1 MGRHKQQ
8 INLGVCIL
16 PSRDLAILCH
26 NVGDLLVVLGGV
38 LLSVIV
44 VPLIFREYSMIPG
57 LLIPASAS
65 VLLGFCLKYLFK
77 TDDVLET
84 RYAMV
89 IAALGWLIVPLFY
102 AVPFVIGARMPFVDA
117 YFESVSG
124 WTGTGL
130 TMIAHPS
137 ELTYTLQFLRSFM
150 QWLGGVG
157 VIVLMISIITRP
169 GTCMY
174 ALYHAEGRDEKT
186 TPRIIDTIRII
197 WRIYLALTV
206 VAIGFLWVAGMP
218 IWDAINCAMTGIGTG
233 GFTVTDGSI
242 GEYHSTAIEIAL
254 IPIMLIGAI
263 PFLVHYK
270 VITRRI
276 SSYLKDIQ
284 CKAIFAMVLIGS
296 IALLLENMVSMKN
309 ENLMVCLVDSIFQ
322 FVSAITCTGFR
333 TADIH
338 RWTPTAHI
346 ILIIAMIAGGTAGST
361 SGGIKTMR
369 VIMMVKG
376 VGWWLKKIAL
386 PKEAVIPFRIGK
398 RTLTEAH
405 KNEELE
411 EVSLLLN
418 LWIVFLLVG
427 VIVLLHVVPAGFNL
441 DDVILEVASAQS
453 NAGLSTGITTA
464 SLPVAGKIMLIFN
477 IWIGRLEIIPA
488 VFLLR
493 TLLVREIT

>member
-26 NVGDLLVVLGGV
+26 NIGDLLVVLGGV

-84 RYAMV
+84 RHAMV

-102 AVPFVIGARMPFVDA
+102 AVPFVIIARMPFVDA

-130 TMIAHPS
+130 TMIAQPS

-157 VIVLMISIITRP
+157 VIVLMISVITRP

-206 VAIGFLWVAGMP
+206 VAIGLLWVAGMP
-218 IWDAINCAMTGIGTG
+218 IWDSINCAMTGIGTG

-270 VITRRI
+270 VITRRM

-284 CKAIFAMVLIGS
+284 CRAILAMVLIGS

-338 RWTPTAHI
+338 QWTPTAHI
-346 ILIIAMIAGGTAGST
+346 ILVIAMIAGGTAGST

-464 SLPVAGKIMLIFN
+464 SLPAAGKIMLIFN
-477 IWIGRLEIIPA
+477 MWIGRLEIIPA

>member
-1 MGRHKQQ
+1 M
-8 INLGVCIL
+8 
-16 PSRDLAILCH
+16 PSRDITILCR
-26 NVGDLLVVLGGV
+26 NIGDLLIVLGGV

-65 VLLGFCLKYLFK
+65 LLLGLCLMYLFK

-84 RYAMV
+84 RHAMT
-89 IAALGWLIVPLFY
+89 IAALCWLVAPLFC
-102 AVPFVIGARMPFVDA
+102 AIPFVLGSHIPFLDA
-117 YFESVSG
+117 YFESMSG

-137 ELTYTLQFLRSFM
+137 ELSHTLQFLRSFM

-157 VIVLMISIITRP
+157 VIVLVISIIARP

-174 ALYHAEGRDEKT
+174 TLYHAEGRDTKI
-186 TPRIIDTIRII
+186 TPRIGDTIRTI
-197 WRIYLALTV
+197 WRVYLALTAAGV
-206 VAIGFLWVAGMP
+206 GLLWLAGMP
-218 IWDAINCAMTGIGTG
+218 LWDSINCAMTGIGTG

-242 GEYHSTAIEIAL
+242 GEYHNVAIEIAL
-254 IPIMLIGAI
+254 IPIMLAGAI
-263 PFLVHYK
+263 PFLVHYR
-270 VITRRI
+270 VITRSM
-276 SSYLKDIQ
+276 SSYLRDIQ
-284 CKAIFAMVLIGS
+284 CRAILAMVLIGV
-296 IALLLENMVSMKN
+296 IALLLENALSRGGDPMIT
-309 ENLMVCLVDSIFQ
+309 LTDSIFQ

-333 TADIH
+333 TADIY

-346 ILIIAMIAGGTAGST
+346 ILIIAMIVGGTAGST

-369 VIMMVKG
+369 AIMVVKG

-398 RTLTEAH
+398 RTLAEAH
-405 KNEELE
+405 KNEELV

-418 LWIVFLLVG
+418 LWIIFLLLG
-427 VIVLLHVVPAGFNL
+427 VVVLLHVVPAGFNL

-453 NAGLSTGITTA
+453 NVGLSTGITTA
-464 SLPVAGKIMLIFN
+464 SLPAAGKIVLIFN
-477 IWIGRLEIIPA
+477 MWIGRLEIIPA
-488 VFLLR
+488 IFLLR
-493 TLLVREIT
+493 TLLVREVT

>member
-1 MGRHKQQ
+1 M
-8 INLGVCIL
+8 
-16 PSRDLAILCH
+16 PSRDLTILCH

-38 LLSVIV
+38 LLSVII
-44 VPLIFREYSMIPG
+44 VPVIFREYSMIPG
-57 LLIPASAS
+57 CLIPASAS

-77 TDDVLET
+77 TDDMLET
-84 RYAMV
+84 RHAMI
-89 IAALGWLIVPLFY
+89 IAALGWLIAPLLC
-102 AVPFVIGARMPFVDA
+102 AVPFMIDANMPFLDA
-117 YFESVSG
+117 YFEGMSG

-157 VIVLMISIITRP
+157 VIVLVISIITRP

-174 ALYHAEGRDEKT
+174 ALYLAEGRDEKP
-186 TPRIIDTIRII
+186 TPRIRDTIRII
-197 WRIYLALTV
+197 WRVYLALTV
-206 VAIGFLWVAGMP
+206 VAIGLLWVAGMP
-218 IWDAINCAMTGIGTG
+218 PWDAINCAMTGIGTG

-242 GEYHSTAIEIAL
+242 AEYHSVAIEIAL

-270 VITRRI
+270 IITRRM

-284 CKAIFAMVLIGS
+284 CRAIFAMVLIGA

-309 ENLMVCLVDSIFQ
+309 RNLMVCLADSIFQ

-338 RWTPTAHI
+338 QWTPTAHI

-386 PKEAVIPFRIGK
+386 PREAVITYRIGN
-398 RTLTEAH
+398 RTLTEDH
-405 KNEELE
+405 KNAELE

-427 VIVLLHVVPAGFNL
+427 VVVLLHVVPAGFNL

-464 SLPVAGKIMLIFN
+464 SLPAAGKIMLIIN
-477 IWIGRLEIIPA
+477 MWIGRLEIIPA

>member
-1 MGRHKQQ
+1 M
-8 INLGVCIL
+8 
-16 PSRDLAILCH
+16 PSRDTTILCR
-26 NVGDLLVVLGGV
+26 NIGDLLIVLGGV

-44 VPLIFREYSMIPG
+44 VPLIFKEYSVIVG
-57 LLIPASAS
+57 LLIPASMS
-65 VLLGFCLKYLFK
+65 LLLGFFLKYLFK
-77 TDDVLET
+77 TEDVLET
-84 RYAMV
+84 RHAMT
-89 IAALGWLIVPLFY
+89 IAALGWLIAPLFC
-102 AVPFVIGARMPFVDA
+102 AIPFMLDSHIPFLDA
-117 YFESVSG
+117 YFESMSG

-137 ELTYTLQFLRSFM
+137 ELPHTLQFLRSFM

-157 VIVLMISIITRP
+157 VIVLVISIIARP

-174 ALYHAEGRDEKT
+174 TLYHAEGRDTKI
-186 TPRIIDTIRII
+186 TPRIRDTVRTI
-197 WRIYLALTV
+197 WRVYLALTAAGV
-206 VAIGFLWVAGMP
+206 GLLWLAGMP
-218 IWDAINCAMTGIGTG
+218 LWDSINCAMTGIGTG

-242 GEYHSTAIEIAL
+242 GEYHSVAIEIAL
-254 IPIMLIGAI
+254 IPIMLAGAI
-263 PFLVHYK
+263 PFLVHYR
-270 VITRRI
+270 VITRTM

-284 CKAIFAMVLIGS
+284 CRAIFAMVLIGV
-296 IALLLENMVSMKN
+296 IALLLENALSMTN
-309 ENLMVCLVDSIFQ
+309 ENIMVCLGDSIFQ

-346 ILIIAMIAGGTAGST
+346 ILIIAMIVGGTAGST

-405 KNEELE
+405 KNEELV

-418 LWIVFLLVG
+418 LWILFLLLG
-427 VIVLLHVVPAGFNL
+427 VVVLIHVVPAGFHL

-453 NAGLSTGITTA
+453 NVGLSTGITTA
-464 SLPVAGKIMLIFN
+464 SLPAAGKIMLIFN
-477 IWIGRLEIIPA
+477 MWIGRLEIIPA

-493 TLLVREIT
+493 TLLVWGEIT

>member
-1 MGRHKQQ
+1 M
-8 INLGVCIL
+8 
-16 PSRDLAILCH
+16 PSRDFAILCH

-44 VPLIFREYSMIPG
+44 VPLIFEEYSMMPG

-84 RYAMV
+84 RHAIV
-89 IAALGWLIVPLFY
+89 IAALGWIIVPLFY
-102 AVPFVIGARMPFVDA
+102 AVPFVIIARMPFVDA

-130 TMIAHPS
+130 TMIAQPS

-157 VIVLMISIITRP
+157 VIVLMISVITRP

-206 VAIGFLWVAGMP
+206 VAIGLLWVAGMP
-218 IWDAINCAMTGIGTG
+218 IWDSINCAMTGIGTG

-242 GEYHSTAIEIAL
+242 GEYRSTAIEIAL

-270 VITRRI
+270 VITRRM
-276 SSYLKDIQ
+276 SSHLGDIQ
-284 CKAIFAMVLIGS
+284 CRAILAMVLIGS
-296 IALLLENMVSMKN
+296 IALLLENIVSMKN
-309 ENLMVCLVDSIFQ
+309 GDLLTCLVDSIFQ
-322 FVSAITCTGFR
+322 FVSAITCTGFK

-386 PKEAVIPFRIGK
+386 PKEAVIPFCIGK
-398 RTLTEAH
+398 RTLTEDH
-405 KNEELE
+405 KNAELE

-427 VIVLLHVVPAGFNL
+427 VVVLLHVVPAGFNL

-464 SLPVAGKIMLIFN
+464 SLPAAGKIMLIFN
-477 IWIGRLEIIPA
+477 MWIGRLEIIPA

>member
-1 MGRHKQQ
+1 M
-8 INLGVCIL
+8 CIL

-65 VLLGFCLKYLFK
+65 VLIGFCLKFLFK

-84 RYAMV
+84 RHATI
-89 IAALGWLIVPLFY
+89 IAALGWLIIPLFY
-102 AVPFVIGARMPFVDA
+102 AVPFVIIARMPFVDA
-117 YFESVSG
+117 YFESMSG

-157 VIVLMISIITRP
+157 VIVLVISIIAKP

-174 ALYHAEGRDEKT
+174 ALYHAEGRDT
-186 TPRIIDTIRII
+186 RITPRIRDTIRTI
-197 WRIYLALTV
+197 WWVYLTLTAAGV
-206 VAIGFLWVAGMP
+206 GLLWLAGMP
-218 IWDAINCAMTGIGTG
+218 LWDSINCAMTGIGTG

-242 GEYHSTAIEIAL
+242 AEYHSTTIEIAL

-263 PFLVHYK
+263 PFLVHYQ
-270 VITRRI
+270 VIMRKM
-276 SSYLKDIQ
+276 SSYFKDIQ
-284 CKAIFAMVLIGS
+284 CRAIFAMVLVG
-296 IALLLENMVSMKN
+296 ATLLVLENIFSQGDC
-309 ENLMVCLVDSIFQ
+309 NLITTSGDSVFQ
-322 FVSAITCTGFR
+322 FVSAITCTGFQ

-346 ILIIAMIAGGTAGST
+346 ILVIAMIVGGTAGST

-427 VIVLLHVVPAGFNL
+427 VVVLLHVVPAGFNL

-453 NAGLSTGITTA
+453 NVGLSTGITTA
-464 SLPVAGKIMLIFN
+464 SLPAAGKIMLIFN
-477 IWIGRLEIIPA
+477 MWIGRLEIIPA

>member
-1 MGRHKQQ
+1 M
-8 INLGVCIL
+8 
-16 PSRDLAILCH
+16 PSRDFAILCH

-84 RYAMV
+84 RHAMV

-102 AVPFVIGARMPFVDA
+102 AVPFVIIARMPFVDA
-117 YFESVSG
+117 YLSMSG

-157 VIVLMISIITRP
+157 VIVLMISVITRP

-206 VAIGFLWVAGMP
+206 VAIGLLWVIGMP

-270 VITRRI
+270 VITRRM
-276 SSYLKDIQ
+276 SSYLGDIQ
-284 CKAIFAMVLIGS
+284 CRAILAMVLIGS

-309 ENLMVCLVDSIFQ
+309 ENLIVCLGDSVFQ

-464 SLPVAGKIMLIFN
+464 SLPAAGKIMLIFN
-477 IWIGRLEIIPA
+477 MWIGRLEIIPA

>member
-1 MGRHKQQ
+1 
-8 INLGVCIL
+8 L

-44 VPLIFREYSMIPG
+44 VPLIFREYSMIPS
-57 LLIPASAS
+57 LLIPASTS
-65 VLLGFCLKYLFK
+65 VLLGFCLKFLFK

-84 RYAMV
+84 RHAIV
-89 IAALGWLIVPLFY
+89 IAALGWLIIPLFY
-102 AVPFVIGARMPFVDA
+102 AIPFVIGAHIPFLDA
-117 YFESVSG
+117 YLSMSG

-137 ELTYTLQFLRSFM
+137 ELTHTLQFLRSFM

-206 VAIGFLWVAGMP
+206 VAIGLLWVVGMP

-270 VITRRI
+270 VITRRM
-276 SSYLKDIQ
+276 SSYLGDIQ
-284 CKAIFAMVLIGS
+284 CRAILAMVLIGS

-322 FVSAITCTGFR
+322 FVSAITCTGFK

-338 RWTPTAHI
+338 QWTPTAHI
-346 ILIIAMIAGGTAGST
+346 ILVIAMIAGGTAGST

-464 SLPVAGKIMLIFN
+464 SLHAAGKIMLILN
-477 IWIGRLEIIPA
+477 MWIGRLEIIPA

>member
-1 MGRHKQQ
+1 M
-8 INLGVCIL
+8 CIL
-16 PSRDLAILCH
+16 PSRDFAILCH
-26 NVGDLLVVLGGV
+26 NIGDLLVVLGGV

-84 RYAMV
+84 RHTMV

-102 AVPFVIGARMPFVDA
+102 AIPFVILARMPFVDA
-117 YFESVSG
+117 YFESMSG

-206 VAIGFLWVAGMP
+206 VAIGLLWVVGMP

-242 GEYHSTAIEIAL
+242 GEYHSMAIEIAL

-270 VITRRI
+270 VITRRM
-276 SSYLKDIQ
+276 SSYLGDIQ
-284 CKAIFAMVLIGS
+284 CKAILVMVLIGS

-322 FVSAITCTGFR
+322 FVSAITCTGFK

-398 RTLTEAH
+398 RTLTEDH
-405 KNEELE
+405 KNAELE

-427 VIVLLHVVPAGFNL
+427 VVVLLRVVPAGFNL

-464 SLPVAGKIMLIFN
+464 SLPAAGKIVLIFN
-477 IWIGRLEIIPA
+477 MWIGRLEIIPA